1 MSEKRLVWD
10 LPLRLFH
17 WLLVLS
23 IAASWYT
30 AEYSEEFFTIGD
42 TLISYAEVHFWLGY
56 WALGLI
62 AFRLIWGVVGPR
74 HARFASFV
82 PGPRRLFAYA
92 GGFFK
97 RDSPPSVG
105 HNPMGALVVL
115 LMLLMVG
122 AQAATGLFLIDNTEI
137 YAAPFHPSV
146 DEATANKL
154 MSFHQFN
161 FNTLF
166 CVICLHVAAILF
178 YRVFKRQRLVGA
190 MITGRK
196 PAEFVAVHEVIG
208 SSQLWKAL
216 IVALVCAGG
225 VYLLLQQA
233 PPPPAYDEY

>member
-30 AEYSEEFFTIGD
+30 AENSEEYLSIGRGY
-42 TLISYAEVHFWLGY
+42 TYIESHLWLGY

-62 AFRLIWGVVGPR
+62 AFRLVWGVIGPK

-82 PGPRRLFAYA
+82 PGPKRLIAYTRT
-92 GGFFK
+92 FFK
-97 RDSPPSVG
+97 RDSQPAAG

-122 AQAATGLFLIDNTEI
+122 AQAVTGLFLIDNTEVW
-137 YAAPFHPSV
+137 AAPFHPSV
-146 DEATANKL
+146 EAATASKL
-154 MSFHQFN
+154 MSFHHFN
-161 FNTLF
+161 FDTLF
-166 CVICLHVAAILF
+166 WVICLHVLAILF

-190 MITGRK
+190 MVTGRK
-196 PAEFVAVHEVIG
+196 PAEIVAQHEVIR

-216 IVALVCAGG
+216 IVGLVCAGG

-233 PPPPAYDEY
+233 PPPVVSDEY